1 MVGRWPS
8 LLRGAKWREREGEDK
23 VREKEDI
30 IQEDAFGSSVFF
42 QRAL

>member
-1 MVGRWPS
+1 VALVAERC
-8 LLRGAKWREREGEDK
+8 LEREREGEDK

>member
-1 MVGRWPS
+1 VALVAERCQVE
-8 LLRGAKWREREGEDK
+8 REREGEDK